1 MQSLPF
7 QCVDKFNFEHLS
19 LKLHFRLIE
28 NVCQSRRA
36 RPAKTR
42 IEQEVHE
49 RTSRASNEEC
59 ERLSTV

>member
-1 MQSLPF
+1 MPPSWFIIKAESL
-7 QCVDKFNFEHLS
+7 N
-19 LKLHFRLIE
+19 LHFRLIE
-28 NVCQSRRA
+28 NACQSRRA